1 MATLQEMAEAHLLNV
16 QREIQQ
22 LTERKGTID
31 QEIERLHS
39 YLQEGKQTLV
49 EEGGKVDRNRRRSC
63 HRPWPDCPHNY
74 RQRFA
79 HL

>member
-49 EEGGKVDRNRRRSC
+49 EEGGKVESPIPQSKPFLGD
-63 HRPWPDCPHNY
+63 DY
-74 RQRFA
+74 GK
-79 HL
+79 

>member
-49 EEGGKVDRNRRRSC
+49 EEGCKVESPIPQSKTFLGDDYGK
-63 HRPWPDCPHNY
+63 
-74 RQRFA
+74 
-79 HL
+79 